1 LPGRAGRAG
10 PAPQPRLRN
19 WLVRRI
25 PEAVIT
31 NQLDGLRDGISR
43 SSADG
48 ISTLGAL
55 LRKLRQQEG
64 LSQRSMVRR
73 LHLSSHSSIADFESG
88 RRIPHAD
95 IVADYERVF
104 GIRGGALQRLR
115 LKELASRTFDHAL
128 LGRNGSPPEASFGTK
143 AAQPVHSQLPPDVP
157 RFVAR
162 REEILQVL
170 GALTSLPKFVGIFG
184 APGIGKTALAV
195 HLASLTQIRF
205 PDGRLCVDLRGDTSR
220 PVPTSAVLA
229 HLLRWLR
236 VSPSEMPTTFE
247 ERLSLYRTLT
257 ASRSLAVVLDNAY
270 DEAQVR
276 DLLPLAG
283 DCLVIVTGRR
293 TLYGL
298 SFALTLVLPNLS
310 HDHALELLV
319 AVARRPDLQDGP
331 GAELIVE
338 KCEGLPLA
346 LVIVAERLAVRPGW
360 SADSLARL
368 LCGDDEGLDYLV
380 SGDQS
385 VKAAF
390 NRSYVRLE
398 ESDKRLF
405 RRAALFGRGPFDPD
419 LADLLVDAP
428 AAAALERLV
437 DENLVRHQ
445 GDSHY
450 QLDGLLYSFAQ
461 ERVLAEDG
469 AAEREQILERVL
481 GWLTTACG
489 QARRFMQ
496 GGQLATAHETADT
509 RAPTITGH
517 DTALEWYESQ
527 RCHLVAAVSRAARCG
542 QIVLAARLCHDLGP
556 FFQARKYWAEWISTH
571 RIGIRCAQMACDLG
585 LEAALLHMLGEAYLE
600 VGLNDFALQCLQA
613 ALRLQADD
621 TGPVLASLGK
631 LYLAQGKTSDASAA
645 LQLAAQECSV
655 AGRQRALVRASVTL
669 GAVRL
674 QQGDTAGALG
684 ILDEAG
690 RIADGIGDSYGHAD
704 ALLELA
710 RAHVALNETER
721 AAEVL
726 AEALALRRQ
735 IGDRFGEASVLQLL
749 GDCHRR
755 GLRWADAYEALDQ
768 ARRLQ
773 LEFDRRYVEGNRW
786 LGEPP
791 VEHPD
796 PHTGETQTLADM
808 STLLADV
815 RECGPTEDMLNTM

>member
-1 LPGRAGRAG
+1 
-10 PAPQPRLRN
+10 
-19 WLVRRI
+19 
-25 PEAVIT
+25 
-31 NQLDGLRDGISR
+31 
-43 SSADG
+43 
-48 ISTLGAL
+48 
-55 LRKLRQQEG
+55 
-64 LSQRSMVRR
+64 MVRR

-88 RRIPHAD
+88 RRIPHVD

-104 GIRGGALQRLR
+104 GIQDGALQRLR

-128 LGRNGSPPEASFGTK
+128 LGSHGDPPQASFGAPGIGK

-162 REEILQVL
+162 REEILQVVGTL
-170 GALTSLPKFVGIFG
+170 NSLPKFVGIFG

-205 PDGRLCVDLRGDTSR
+205 PDGRLCVDLRGDSSR

-229 HLLRWLR
+229 RLLRWLR

-247 ERLSLYRTLT
+247 EKLSLYQTLT
-257 ASRSLAVVLDNAY
+257 ANRSLTVVLDNAY

-298 SFALTLVLPNLS
+298 SFALTLVLSGLGR
-310 HDHALELLV
+310 DHSLELLV
-319 AVARRPDLQDGP
+319 NVAKRPDLQDEP

-338 KCEGLPLA
+338 KCDGLPLA

-360 SADSLARL
+360 SAGSLARL
-368 LCGDDEGLDYLV
+368 LDDDEGLDYLV
-380 SGDQS
+380 SGDLS

-398 ESDKRLF
+398 EPDKGLF
-405 RRAALFGRGPFDPD
+405 RRAALLGCRPFDRN
-419 LADLLVDAP
+419 LADLLVDNP
-428 AAAALERLV
+428 AGAALERLV
-437 DENLVRHQ
+437 DENLVRPE
-445 GDSHY
+445 GGSHY
-450 QLDGLLYSFAQ
+450 QMDRLLYSFAR
-461 ERVLAEDG
+461 ERALAEDSAG
-469 AAEREQILERVL
+469 ERERILERVL
-481 GWLTTACG
+481 GWLTAVCGEACRAVQYG
-489 QARRFMQ
+489 QATAV
-496 GGQLATAHETADT
+496 GEATGN
-509 RAPTITGH
+509 RMVITDH

-542 QIVLAARLCHDLGP
+542 QIGLAARLCRDLGP

-571 RIGIRCAQMACDLG
+571 LIGVRCAQVAGDLP
-585 LEAALLHMLGEAYLE
+585 LEATLLHMLGEAYME
-600 VGLNDFALQCLQA
+600 VGLDDFAMQCLQA
-613 ALRLQADD
+613 ALRLQAHG

-631 LYLAQGKTSDASAA
+631 LYLAQGRMADASAT
-645 LQLAAQECSV
+645 LHLAAEECSTE
-655 AGRQRALVRASVTL
+655 GRHRALVRASVTL

-674 QQGDTAGALG
+674 HQGDALGSLG
-684 ILDEAG
+684 ILDEAS
-690 RIADGIGDSYGHAD
+690 RLASEIGDSYGRAD
-704 ALLELA
+704 VLLQLA
-710 RAHVALNETER
+710 RSHVAMNQIER
-721 AAEVL
+721 AAGIL

-755 GLRWADAYEALDQ
+755 CQRWADAYEALDR

-786 LGEPP
+786 LGAPP
-791 VEHPD
+791 VEHPGPRIREPGTPD
-796 PHTGETQTLADM
+796 DISA
-808 STLLADV
+808 LLARVPEAEADYAWFP
-815 RECGPTEDMLNTM
+815 CGSLAAAAA